1 MYKNIGKIVTIA
13 TVVKKKIWLT
23 LWARVGGT
31 YLKHYIAHK
40 KKKNSARRFKYT
52 YSGLFI

>member
-40 KKKNSARRFKYT
+40 KKKT
-52 YSGLFI
+52 